1 MVTKSQSSWKV
12 EVNCIL
18 SYPNEKEFVIID
30 FKTSDIPENLDIKES
45 KNGKTKYVINSAVF
59 YSIKNWKEKFYI
71 CAAPESD
78 KLSPIDKNALEAEF
92 LGYAKRFLFLFGK
105 QGFQF
110 YFEYQMLQA
119 FSYPILY
126 LLLKY
131 HQREL

>member
-1 MVTKSQSSWKV
+1 VVTKSQSSWKV

-92 LGYAKRFLFLFGK
+92 LGYAKRFLFLLTNK
-105 QGFQF
+105 
-110 YFEYQMLQA
+110 A
-119 FSYPILY
+119 FSFILSIKY
-126 LLLKY
+126 FRLFLLDSTIAS
-131 HQREL
+131 

>member
-59 YSIKNWKEKFYI
+59 YSIKNWKEKFCI
-71 CAAPESD
+71 GAAPESD
-78 KLSPIDKNALEAEF
+78 KLSPFDKNVLEAEF
-92 LGYAKRFLFLFGK
+92 FGYAKRFLFLFGK

>member
-30 FKTSDIPENLDIKES
+30 FKTSDIPENLDIKER
-45 KNGKTKYVINSAVF
+45 INSAVF

-92 LGYAKRFLFLFGK
+92 LGYAKRFLFLLANK
-105 QGFQF
+105 
-110 YFEYQMLQA
+110 A
-119 FSYPILY
+119 FSFILSIKY
-126 LLLKY
+126 FRLFLLDSTIAS
-131 HQREL
+131 

>member
-92 LGYAKRFLFLFGK
+92 LGYAKRFLFLLANK
-105 QGFQF
+105 
-110 YFEYQMLQA
+110 A
-119 FSYPILY
+119 FSFILGIKY
-126 LLLKY
+126 FRLFLLDSTIAS
-131 HQREL
+131 

>member
-92 LGYAKRFLFLFGK
+92 LGYAKRFLFLLANK
-105 QGFQF
+105 
-110 YFEYQMLQA
+110 A
-119 FSYPILY
+119 FSFILIIKY
-126 LLLKY
+126 FRLFLLDSTIAS
-131 HQREL
+131 

>member
-78 KLSPIDKNALEAEF
+78 KLSPIDKNTLEAEF
-92 LGYAKRFLFLFGK
+92 LGYAKRFLFLLANK
-105 QGFQF
+105 
-110 YFEYQMLQA
+110 A
-119 FSYPILY
+119 FSFILSIKY
-126 LLLKY
+126 FRLFLLDSTIAS
-131 HQREL
+131 